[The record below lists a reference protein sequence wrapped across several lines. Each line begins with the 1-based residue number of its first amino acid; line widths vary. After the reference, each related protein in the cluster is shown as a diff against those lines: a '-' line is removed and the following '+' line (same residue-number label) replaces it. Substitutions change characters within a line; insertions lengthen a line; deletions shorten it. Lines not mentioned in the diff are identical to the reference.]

1 MISFVRD
8 MLRVLNMPCK
18 EHAFL
23 FGKQLDA
30 PLARGTSVGLWLHLR
45 VCKGC
50 SAWTKHLHAIR
61 SLFKA
66 LEEREQN
73 TPAMPAHVRE
83 RIATRMRE
91 AHTIL

>member
-23 FGKQLDA
+23 ISKKLDA
-30 PLARGTSVGLWLHLR
+30 PLAPGTTAGLWLHLR

-66 LEEREQN
+66 LDEREQN

-83 RIATRMRE
+83 RIATRVRE
-91 AHTIL
+91 ANSNL